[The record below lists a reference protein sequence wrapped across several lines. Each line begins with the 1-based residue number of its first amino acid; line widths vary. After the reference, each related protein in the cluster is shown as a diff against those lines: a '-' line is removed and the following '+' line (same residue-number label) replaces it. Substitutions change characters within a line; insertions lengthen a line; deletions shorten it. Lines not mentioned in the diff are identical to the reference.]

1 MLVLVYDTETTGLP
15 KKGVSKIPCVEE
27 EKMYPHVVQ
36 LSYVIYNIVT
46 NQIIKVYDNVIS
58 IENDIHISE
67 ESISLHHITRE
78 IMIAKGIPI
87 VDALN
92 SFMRDL
98 ESVDLI
104 VGHNISFDNKM
115 IHIEMLRNREHF
127 DSSCIS
133 TFERSTKF
141 YCTMM
146 NTVDLCAIKTTY
158 KNSVK
163 TYNKFPKLSELY
175 KHLFNLT
182 PTKLHNSLNDVM
194 LCLQCF
200 CKLYCDVDIIAI
212 NSSIFEMIQDII

>member
-15 KKGVSKIPCVEE
+15 KKGVSKIPCIEE
-27 EKMYPHVVQ
+27 EKMYPHIVQ

-46 NQIIKVYDNVIS
+46 NQIVKVYDNVIL
-58 IENDIHISE
+58 INKDIHISE

-78 IMIAKGIPI
+78 IMIEKGISI

-92 SFMRDL
+92 SFMRDFV
-98 ESVDLI
+98 SVDLI
-104 VGHNISFDNKM
+104 IGHNISFDNKM

-127 DSSCIS
+127 DSSHIS
-133 TFERSTKF
+133 EFGLSTKF
-141 YCTMM
+141 YCTML
-146 NTVDLCAIKTTY
+146 NTVELCAIKTTY

-175 KHLFNLT
+175 RHLFNLT

-200 CKLYCDVDIIAI
+200 CKIYCDSDISTI
-212 NSSIFEMIQDII
+212 NNSIFEMIQDII